1 MSSATPLVSV
11 IIPAFNAGESLRET
25 LESAAR
31 QSWQHL
37 EIIIVDDGSTDQTAA
52 IAAVFCAADE
62 RAKLISQPNGGEF
75 AARNRGIAETRGA
88 WIAPLDAD
96 DLWHPEKVERQL
108 AAAQSN
114 PYAGL
119 VYRWSRLIDD
129 DAGRDRQCPGRRC
142 EGNVLADHLRW
153 NFVGNGSTPMIRAEA
168 WEVSATTR
176 FWAVRRLPAA
186 VAARDDHAVR
196 RRASLI

>member
-37 EIIIVDDGSTDQTAA
+37 EIIIVDDGSTDQTAR
-52 IAAVFCAADE
+52 IAADFCAADE
-62 RAKLISQPNGGEF
+62 RAKLISQSNHGVS

-108 AAAQSN
+108 AAARAN
-114 PYAGL
+114 PDAGGSFIAGL
-119 VYRWSRLIDD
+119 
-129 DAGRDRQCPGRRC
+129 G
-142 EGNVLADHLRW
+142 
-153 NFVGNGSTPMIRAEA
+153 
-168 WEVSATTR
+168 
-176 FWAVRRLPAA
+176 
-186 VAARDDHAVR
+186 
-196 RRASLI
+196 